1 MSNPREQVT
10 APKVSLRFHLP
21 SADLA
26 PFVTT
31 YYLMEVD
38 AGPEG
43 VVEDW
48 LHPEW
53 ANLRITVSGGVEA
66 APGLEEPA
74 AMPRIIGAGPTSL
87 ATRFRIR
94 QARVWGIGMLPMGW
108 LKFVDG
114 AAADYADGTADAGQ
128 DPAWHV
134 FAGLSGELA
143 QHGLSVDEE
152 IACLERALKA
162 RLDHPVPEAETVSA
176 VHKALVEGEA
186 SSVAGL
192 ADAAG
197 LTPRT
202 LERLSKRVFGFPP
215 KLLLR
220 RQRFLR
226 SLAQFMLD
234 PSLSWLDTMDSQ
246 YHDQAH
252 FIRDFRRF
260 MGMTPSEYGAR
271 PHPILFAAAIGRS
284 AIAGEAVQ
292 ALHKPEAPPD

>member
-1 MSNPREQVT
+1 M

-21 SADLA
+21 SPELA
-26 PFVTT
+26 PFITT
-31 YYLMEVD
+31 YYLMEID
-38 AGPEG
+38 AGG
-43 VVEDW
+43 SGFVEDW

-53 ANLRITVSGGVEA
+53 ANLRIVTEGAVEA
-66 APGLEEPA
+66 ATGLDEPDP
-74 AMPRIIGAGPTSL
+74 MPRCIGAGPTSL

-94 QARVWGIGMLPMGW
+94 KARIWGVGMLPMGW

-114 AAADYADGTADAGQ
+114 SAADYADRTVDGQ
-128 DPAWHV
+128 RDSAWHV
-134 FAGLSGELA
+134 FAEVAQALDAPGLSIE
-143 QHGLSVDEE
+143 DE
-152 IACLERALKA
+152 IACIERSLRK
-162 RLDHPVPEAETVSA
+162 RLDVEIRDAETVRT
-176 VHKALVEGEA
+176 VHAALVDGGA
-186 SSVAGL
+186 VSVADL

-197 LTPRT
+197 FGART
-202 LERLSKRVFGFPP
+202 LERFSKRAFGFTP

-260 MGMTPSEYGAR
+260 MGMTPSKYGAK
-271 PHPILFAAAIGRS
+271 PHPILFAAAIVRS

-292 ALHKPEAPPD
+292 ALHKPEAPKG

>member
-1 MSNPREQVT
+1 MSNAREDLT
-10 APKVSLRFHLP
+10 TPLVSLRFHLP
-21 SADLA
+21 SPELA

-38 AGPEG
+38 AGAQAY
-43 VVEDW
+43 VEDW

-53 ANLRITVSGGVEA
+53 ANVRIATSGAVAG
-66 APGLEEPA
+66 APGLEEPT
-74 AMPRIIGAGPTSL
+74 PRPGLMGAGPTSI
-87 ATRFRIR
+87 ATRFRM
-94 QARVWGIGMLPMGW
+94 QKARVWGIGMLPLGW
-108 LKFVDG
+108 LAFVDG
-114 AAADYADGTADAGQ
+114 PAGNFADQTVDLRA
-128 DPAWHV
+128 DPAWHAFESV
-134 FAGLSGELA
+134 AAALA
-143 QHGLSVDEE
+143 QPGLSVSEE
-152 IACLERALKA
+152 IAAIEQQLRARSDRDIRDAK
-162 RLDHPVPEAETVSA
+162 TVSA
-176 VHKALVEGEA
+176 VHHALVEGEA
-186 SSVAGL
+186 ASVTDL
-192 ADAAG
+192 ADASG
-197 LTPRT
+197 LGPRT